1 LYVLDRFD
9 VLMSKI
15 ILKKIKKIIS
25 MYFDTKSYLKSNRY
39 HTAKHIQSRQK
50 EFSEREFGWLGYD
63 P

>member
-1 LYVLDRFD
+1 
-9 VLMSKI
+9 MSKI